1 MAISIMKK
9 ISPEYVIEH
18 AIKDVKASGISGLKP
33 YLTEEAQKKVEKA
46 QTVSDGLNIV
56 ATLATGTENP
66 VKILIRQLAYCDI
79 TVEDIIKGSESAK
92 GIVRFK
98 YGEAMEGTVELSL
111 IKEDKE
117 WKIDNIAM
125 PNFEKL
131 DVTITAEVEADVN
144 IE

>member
-66 VKILIRQLAYCDI
+66 VKILIRQLAGCDF